1 MFVRVN
7 IFKFSK
13 AMHAEMLI
21 SMCKT
26 KMIPL
31 MKHKS
36 KCLNMKLIDIGE
48 GKIMNVATYANEE
61 EFNDSNKWMKPIIN
75 EMVNTLG
82 GKVESIPGNVLLT
95 YEKLNYKD

>member
-21 SMCKT
+21 SMIQT

-31 MKHKS
+31 MKQKS
-36 KCLNMKLIDIGE
+36 KCLSMKLIDIGE
-48 GKIMNVATYANEE
+48 GKVMNVATYANEE
-61 EFNDSNKWMKPIIN
+61 DFNDSNKWMRPLIA

-82 GKVESIPGNVLLT
+82 GKVESIPGQVLLT
-95 YEKLNYKD
+95 YEKT

>member
-21 SMCKT
+21 SMIQT

-31 MKHKS
+31 MKQKS
-36 KCLNMKLIDIGE
+36 KCLSMKLIDIGE
-48 GKIMNVATYANEE
+48 GKVMNVATYANEE
-61 EFNDSNKWMKPIIN
+61 DFNDSNKWMRPLIT

-82 GKVESIPGNVLLT
+82 GKVESIPGQVLLT
-95 YEKLNYKD
+95 YEKT